1 MRSDAEQNRET
12 LLSVARTLFE
22 EQGASVS
29 LRAIASKAGVGIAT
43 LYRHFPTRGDLLLA
57 LGLEMSAE
65 ALAAMD
71 RALEYWDADPEAAWR
86 GFVMEVARTQVSAQL
101 VSIAEADQVFAAS
114 ERVAAVR
121 AERLARFDPIITRA
135 REAGLIGDI
144 GAMRLVA
151 GIAASTRPLPSFI
164 EEQIPDFHDW
174 LIDAYLRG
182 IRP

>member
-1 MRSDAEQNRET
+1 MRSDAQQNRGVI
-12 LLSVARTLFE
+12 LDVARTLFA
-22 EQGASVS
+22 EQGATVS
-29 LRAIASKAGVGIAT
+29 LRAIAAQASVGIAT

-71 RALEYWDADPEAAWR
+71 RALEHWDADPEAAWR
-86 GFVMEVARTQVSAQL
+86 GFITGVARTQVSAQL
-101 VSIAEADQVFAAS
+101 MAIAEVDQDFAES

-121 AERLARFDPIITRA
+121 AERLAQFDPILVRA

-144 GAMRLVA
+144 DAMRLVA
-151 GIAASTRPLPSFI
+151 GIAAVTRPLPPFV
-164 EEQIPDFHDW
+164 EDQMPDFHEW
-174 LIDAYLRG
+174 LVDAYIRG